1 MNLYAITLAL
11 IVLIL
16 LAVSLT
22 RLGKVKTKAD
32 YLIAGRSLP
41 AFVLVFTLLSS
52 WIGSGSLLGGAEN
65 AYRHGFAALWGA
77 AGGWA
82 GLALIYFIAPRARHF
97 AQYTIPDL
105 LEARYNQ
112 TARVL
117 GVIAI
122 LFTYTAITSYQFIG
136 GGDILHLIFPALSAI
151 QGRCLI
157 AAFVILLT
165 AIAGMSSVAYTDLA
179 IGLLATFTLCIALPV
194 LVHNFG
200 GWSAVHAA
208 LPSSHFR
215 IFGDIHPINSYV
227 GTNILPDG
235 TRERISSAMELFL
248 PTCLLM
254 LGNQSMYQK
263 FFSAKSEKDATRAVI
278 GWIVG
283 TVILETVIVA
293 LAVAGSA
300 IFPTGEVHDHPR
312 EILAYV
318 GLHAFQPQQT
328 VTTIPNL
335 TGPAGPAIPASPAS
349 PAPANAVILSGARS
363 AQSKDLHHQ
372 EEKGVILSGARSAQS
387 KDLRSDAAA
396 PIVITTTEVLP
407 PFTLHTLQLLG
418 ALLVGAIFAK
428 IISTANNYLFSPAT
442 NLVNDIFVR
451 YIRPNAGNQQVLLV
465 SRAMVVLL
473 GLWALYQGL
482 HTESVLKKSLYAY
495 TIYSAALTPVILAA
509 FYWRRATASAAV
521 ASIFTGTFV
530 TVFWDSAF
538 IHHHIPAIL
547 ADRDAIFPA
556 LVASLLCLVIVSL
569 LTPRPNLAHLTPFA
583 DNAQTS

>member
-32 YLIAGRSLP
+32 YLVAGRSLP

-136 GGDILHLIFPALSAI
+136 GGDILHLIFPTAISAI

-263 FFSAKSEKDATRAVI
+263 FFSARSERDATRAVA

-312 EILAYV
+312 EILAYT
-318 GLHAFQPQQT
+318 GLHAF
-328 VTTIPNL
+328 
-335 TGPAGPAIPASPAS
+335 
-349 PAPANAVILSGARS
+349 SGSRP
-363 AQSKDLHHQ
+363 LM
-372 EEKGVILSGARSAQS
+372 
-387 KDLRSDAAA
+387 
-396 PIVITTTEVLP
+396 
-407 PFTLHTLQLLG
+407 LLG

-428 IISTANNYLFSPAT
+428 IISTANNYLFSPAA
-442 NLVNDIFVR
+442 NLVNDIFFR
-451 YIRPNAGNQQVLLV
+451 YIRPNAGNRQTLLV

-482 HTESVLKKSLYAY
+482 HTESVLKESLYAY

-538 IHHHIPAIL
+538 IHHHVPAIL

-556 LVASLLCLVIVSL
+556 LIASLLCLIIVSL

-583 DNAQTS
+583 ESAPT